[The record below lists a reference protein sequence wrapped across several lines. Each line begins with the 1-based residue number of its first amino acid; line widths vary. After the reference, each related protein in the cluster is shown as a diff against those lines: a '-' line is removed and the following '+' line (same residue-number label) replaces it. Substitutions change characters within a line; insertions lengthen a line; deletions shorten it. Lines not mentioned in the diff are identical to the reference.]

1 MKRARLKLLIISVI
15 LMALIGA
22 SLDHPVIFAQGNE
35 QVVRINAERWIFKP
49 NTVTI
54 KVGVPTVLELYSKD
68 VVHGFS
74 CPDLGIRTDIPPRKV
89 TTVRFTP
96 KKTGTFIFRCDVP
109 CGSGHDRMAGTIT
122 VVQ

>member
-1 MKRARLKLLIISVI
+1 MIRARSRLFIISVI
-15 LMALIGA
+15 LMVLAGI
-22 SLDHPVIFAQGNE
+22 SLDHPVFAQVNE

-54 KVGVPTVLELYSKD
+54 KVGIPTVLELWSKD
-68 VVHGFS
+68 VIHGFN

-96 KKTGTFIFRCDVP
+96 KKTGTFVFRCDVP

-122 VVQ
+122 VVP